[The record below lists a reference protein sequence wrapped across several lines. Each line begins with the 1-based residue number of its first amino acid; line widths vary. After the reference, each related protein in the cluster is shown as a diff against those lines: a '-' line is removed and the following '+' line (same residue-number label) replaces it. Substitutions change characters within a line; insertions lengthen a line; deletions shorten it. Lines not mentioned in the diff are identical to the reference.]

1 MSLLKKREHDPYV
14 LNFLNEQTEP
24 VHKNIIHEGMKNILK
39 PSEEDLSLVKESNGY
54 SKFKDR
60 VDWSLCYLKQAE
72 LIENVSRGIYQIT
85 DFGKKFL
92 EENPDFNFKT
102 MKDKTPYLQNRK
114 SKKTDN
120 EIEDT
125 EISEETGSIK
135 ISTEEYY
142 ESIELEILN
151 KLKSMGESSVDKG
164 TKFEEICL
172 ELLKKMEYGDIERT
186 GGAGDRGID
195 GILTMDKFG
204 FDRIGVQC
212 KCYSSGNIRDDEI
225 TKFAH
230 GLRNVGGMNRGIFI
244 TTTDFTKQ
252 AKDVVS
258 ENKDVKIIL
267 IHGYKLAKLMREHQI
282 GVEVMETNY
291 IYNFLI

>member
-1 MSLLKKREHDPYV
+1 MALLKNREHDPYV
-14 LNFLNEQTEP
+14 LRFLNEQTEP
-24 VHKNIIHEGMKNILK
+24 LHKNIIHEGIKNILK
-39 PSEEDLSLVKESNGY
+39 PSEDDMSLVKESFL

-60 VDWSLCYLKQAE
+60 VDWSLVYLKQAE
-72 LIENVSRGIYQIT
+72 LVENVSRGIYQIT
-85 DFGKKFL
+85 DFGREFL
-92 EENPDFNFKT
+92 KENPDFNFKT
-102 MKDKTPYLQNRK
+102 MKEKTPYLQNQKSRK
-114 SKKTDN
+114 IGN
-120 EIEDT
+120 EIDDT

-164 TKFEEICL
+164 TKFEELCL
-172 ELLKKMEYGDIERT
+172 KLLEKMGYGAIERT

-204 FDRIGVQC
+204 FDRIGIQC

-244 TTTDFTKQ
+244 TTTDFAKQ
-252 AKDVVS
+252 AKDVVR

-267 IHGYKLAKLMREHQI
+267 IHGYKLAKLMREYEV
-282 GVEVMETNY
+282 GVDRVETNY
-291 IYNFLI
+291 IYNFTI